1 MSADPG
7 LAGQTQSLP
16 APRTPELVLATRAG
30 RAAAAV
36 VRISD
41 RGARIVVVT
50 IALVWHL
57 AIGLPAV
64 LANRAELTLPQ
75 VVIGGWL
82 LVAVL
87 GVIAGGR
94 LLRDAPL
101 PAPPLAALLL
111 TVDVVVFAAVGRSQL
126 FGPAN
131 WVWGGLAWFFVV
143 VIWRQPV
150 RWIFALLAAHAC
162 TGITAVVCY
171 GAIAAADLARATMA
185 LYGTSSL
192 PAAVFA
198 GAATL
203 AALSRDRAATAATT
217 NTMVAEREA
226 AERARRDRHERL
238 ALVSAAAGEVLT
250 ELAQGRAEPTDPQV
264 QRRCAHAAARL
275 RRLIA
280 ESDDVPHPLLH
291 ELRAAADLAERNGLR
306 IDLVT
311 IGNPPPLPVRIRRKL
326 TDPLIAVLA
335 DARDWARLTV
345 VSSSDE
351 VEVGLVTPDDGRAPT
366 DGGPAAPDGVPVAAD
381 GGPATVSGGLVT
393 FAAAGHDAN
402 GPPSAHGEGQVEH
415 LYERDGKITWTQTR
429 WHR

>member
-1 MSADPG
+1 MSTEPG
-7 LAGQTQSLP
+7 TAGTQTQHVP
-16 APRTPELVLATRAG
+16 VPRTPELVMATRAG

-41 RGARIVVVT
+41 RGARIAVVT

-64 LANRAELTLPQ
+64 LAARSQLAAPQ
-75 VVIGGWL
+75 VVVGAWL
-82 LVAVL
+82 LVAAL
-87 GVIAGGR
+87 GGLAGAW
-94 LLRDAPL
+94 LLRDAAL
-101 PAPPLAALLL
+101 PALPLAALLL
-111 TVDVVVFAAVGRSQL
+111 AVDVAVFAAAGRSQL

-143 VIWRQPV
+143 VLWRRPV
-150 RWIFALLAAHAC
+150 HWLFALLAAHAC
-162 TGITAVVCY
+162 TGVAAVVLY
-171 GAIAAADLARATMA
+171 GATEAPDLARAIMA
-185 LYGTSSL
+185 LYATSSL

-198 GAATL
+198 GGATL
-203 AALSRDRAATAATT
+203 TALSRDRAATAATT
-217 NTMVAEREA
+217 NAMVAEREA
-226 AERARRDRHERL
+226 AEQARRDRRERL

-250 ELAQGRAEPTDPQV
+250 ELAQGRADPADPQV
-264 QRRCAHAAARL
+264 QRRCTHAAARL

-291 ELRAAADLAERNGLR
+291 ELRAAADLAERNGLP
-306 IDLVT
+306 IELVT
-311 IGNPPPLPVRIRRKL
+311 IGTPPPLPVQVRRSL

-351 VEVGLVTPDDGRAPT
+351 VVVALVTPDAAGPEANAPPAGDGDGR
-366 DGGPAAPDGVPVAAD
+366 
-381 GGPATVSGGLVT
+381 
-393 FAAAGHDAN
+393 
-402 GPPSAHGEGQVEH
+402 VEH
-415 LYERDGKITWTQTR
+415 RYERDGKIRWTQTR